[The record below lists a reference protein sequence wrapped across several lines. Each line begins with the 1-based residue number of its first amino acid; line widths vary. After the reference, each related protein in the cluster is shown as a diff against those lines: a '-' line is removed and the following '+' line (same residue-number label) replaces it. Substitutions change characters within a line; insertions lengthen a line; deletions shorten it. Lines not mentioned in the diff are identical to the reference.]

1 VIDALVAGRLNA
13 TPVRRTS
20 KNGGSEFVTA
30 RMRASTADGSVFVN
44 LLAFDPELQAQLLDL
59 DAGASLCVS
68 GPMKAHT
75 YTDRDGAA
83 QVSLEVI
90 VQTINPLRHIKRKCD
105 PEQPG
110 HDH

>member
-1 VIDALVAGRLNA
+1 VIDALIAGRLNA

-44 LLAFDPELQAQLLDL
+44 LLAFDPEPQ
-59 DAGASLCVS
+59 
-68 GPMKAHT
+68 
-75 YTDRDGAA
+75 A
-83 QVSLEVI
+83 QVSLVVI
-90 VQTINPLRHIKRKCD
+90 VQTINPLRHIKRKRD